1 MVPWSCHC
9 QLVLRAG
16 RQHPGHLTGRGNDG
30 VTTEAADVAWVVKLQ
45 EALRTAT
52 NASAVNQPITPV
64 LAERTRFIK
73 VDTLDLVRIEVVR
86 NIPDS
91 PLPWISLYIKIN

>member
-1 MVPWSCHC
+1 
-9 QLVLRAG
+9 LRAG
-16 RQHPGHLTGRGNDG
+16 CQHPAHLTGGDKEG
-30 VTTEAADVAWVVKLQ
+30 VATGVAGVEWAVKPQ

-91 PLPWISLYIKIN
+91 PLPWISLYIKINSGLSG